1 MEKFFNSDSAYEK
14 WVRKNKKKKSS
25 QQFEIGKKKYLKGL
39 KGRVQNNL
47 SGFLRVL
54 VTALIVFLQVLLI
67 TFLPF
72 LLRQF
77 TVYFYFIVEIISVI
91 AIVTLV
97 NRNQS
102 PSYRLAWI
110 SIVLLLPISGFFMY
124 YLWGRSGKKRKY
136 LDLYILRQISYG
148 NKF

>member
-1 MEKFFNSDSAYEK
+1 M
-14 WVRKNKKKKSS
+14 
-25 QQFEIGKKKYLKGL
+25 
-39 KGRVQNNL
+39 
-47 SGFLRVL
+47 L

-67 TFLPF
+67 IFLPF

-77 TVYFYFIVEIISVI
+77 TVFFYFIVEIISVI

-124 YLWGRSGKKRKY
+124 YLWGRSSKKRKY
-136 LDLYILRQISYG
+136 LDRHILRQISYG
-148 NKF
+148 NQFLLEDKKVTAEYIAKIQLQGVW

>member
-14 WVRKNKKKKSS
+14 WVRKNKKKKNAQHNES
-25 QQFEIGKKKYLKGL
+25 EKKRYLKGL

-67 TFLPF
+67 IFLPF

-77 TVYFYFIVEIISVI
+77 TVLDIHCTSFADKRFFY
-91 AIVTLV
+91 
-97 NRNQS
+97 
-102 PSYRLAWI
+102 
-110 SIVLLLPISGFFMY
+110 VLSL
-124 YLWGRSGKKRKY
+124 GKIK
-136 LDLYILRQISYG
+136 
-148 NKF
+148 